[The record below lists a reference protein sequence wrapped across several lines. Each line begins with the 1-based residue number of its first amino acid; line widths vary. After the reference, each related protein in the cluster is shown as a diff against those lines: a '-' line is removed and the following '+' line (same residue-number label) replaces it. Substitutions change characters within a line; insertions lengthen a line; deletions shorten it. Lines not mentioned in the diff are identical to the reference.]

1 MTGNAPDLPRTT
13 EALRQLADL
22 EAIFGPHDERLRT
35 CLAAS
40 FWLLLERFGD
50 DDWHAAPEAPLRRG
64 PPPRAARK
72 PATLDAARS

>member
-1 MTGNAPDLPRTT
+1 MTRNAPDLPRTT

-22 EAIFGPHDERLRT
+22 EAVFGPHDERLRT

-50 DDWHAAPEAPLRRG
+50 DDWQAEPDGPRRRG
-64 PPPRAARK
+64 PPPSAARK
-72 PATLDAARS
+72 PAALGAARS